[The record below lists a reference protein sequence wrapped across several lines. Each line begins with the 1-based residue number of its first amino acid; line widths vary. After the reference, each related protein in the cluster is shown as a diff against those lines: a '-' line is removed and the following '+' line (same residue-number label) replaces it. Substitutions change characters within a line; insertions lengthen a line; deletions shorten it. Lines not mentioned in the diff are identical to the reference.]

1 MAGATTAAEA
11 AALAAAII
19 ADAEEAVAGS
29 TATGAVIDVG
39 GLLGM
44 TWLVT
49 VTAAGALVA
58 MLAPVGTIGATT
70 PLAKLGAGEAKHTN
84 VSTCNDTRAA
94 NNGTHGMRTSF
105 SGAWGTVASCVR
117 CFGTRSSGEAST
129 CPRR

>member
-1 MAGATTAAEA
+1 MVSQV
-11 AALAAAII
+11 AAAII

-29 TATGAVIDVG
+29 TATGAVMDVG

-58 MLAPVGTIGATT
+58 MLAPVGTMGATT

-94 NNGTHGMRTSF
+94 NKYPGKLL
-105 SGAWGTVASCVR
+105 
-117 CFGTRSSGEAST
+117 
-129 CPRR
+129 RRVEVSKCGVL